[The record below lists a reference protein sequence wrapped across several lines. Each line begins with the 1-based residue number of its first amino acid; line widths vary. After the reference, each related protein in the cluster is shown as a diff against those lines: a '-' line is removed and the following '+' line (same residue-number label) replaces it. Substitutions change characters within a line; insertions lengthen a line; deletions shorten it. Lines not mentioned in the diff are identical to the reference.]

1 MDVYKNVSIEQLKML
16 SREEIAALAKELR
29 ETIIDVSSSCGGHLA
44 SNLGVVEL
52 TIALHRVFN
61 SPQDKFLFDVGHQC
75 YAHKLLTGRADS
87 FQNLRQKGG
96 ASGFPNPT
104 ESEHDPL
111 YEGHCGTSLSA
122 ALGFAEANRL
132 QGKDD
137 FVVAIVG
144 DGALTNGMIYEALN
158 NCAGKALNLIIVIND
173 NEMSI
178 SRNVGGLHR
187 YLSRIRNSKS
197 YFSFKRGME
206 VFLRKLPLIGKGLA
220 KFLKA
225 VKNRIR
231 KSFLKDNLF
240 EDMGLAYLGPI
251 DGHNVEKL
259 TVVLEEAKTK
269 NRPCVVHVCTKK
281 GQGYSHA
288 EEHPENYHSVGVFD
302 VEQGAD
308 STQKECFSSKAGEY
322 VCERAKEDASICTI
336 TAAMCDGTGL
346 TEFAKEFPERFFDV
360 GIAEEHAVTFAAGLS
375 ASGLKPILFLYST
388 FAQRSFDQ
396 IFHDVCIQQLPL
408 VLALDRSGIVAGD
421 GITHQGI
428 FDYSMFTALP
438 NIEIYS
444 PESYQ
449 EMRCAFDRALQ
460 AKGLA
465 IVRYPRGA
473 QEIDY
478 HQEAAFV
485 EAESGDY
492 AYTGGVENAEIVLVS
507 YGRICREAYR
517 AMKLLQ
523 AEGRSVGLLKL
534 KKIYPID
541 FTALEGL
548 TAGARTIHVVEEG
561 ILGGGVGEK
570 ISAHFGGLGCPADG
584 VVGAKKVSVSAI
596 EHYVEHG
603 GLKDLIEACGLSGEK
618 IADVIRNA

>member
-1 MDVYKNVSIEQLKML
+1 MDVYKNLSIEQLKTL
-16 SREEIAALAKELR
+16 SRAELSALAEELR
-29 ETIIDVSSSCGGHLA
+29 ATIIDVSSKCGGHLA

-52 TIALHRVFN
+52 TIALHRVFT

-87 FQNLRQKGG
+87 FQRLRQKGG

-158 NCAGKALNLIIVIND
+158 NCAGRPLNLVIVIND

-206 VFLRKLPLIGKGLA
+206 VFLRKLPLLGKGLA
-220 KFLKA
+220 KGLKA
-225 VKNRIR
+225 LKNRIR
-231 KSFLKDNLF
+231 KSFLRDNLF

-251 DGHNVEKL
+251 DGHDIEKL
-259 TVVLEEAKTK
+259 SVVLEEAKTK

-281 GQGYSHA
+281 GQGYSRA
-288 EEHPENYHSVGVFD
+288 EAHPENYHSVGVFD

-308 STQKECFSSKAGEY
+308 ASQKECFSLAAGDY
-322 VCERAKEDASICTI
+322 VCKRAEVDESICAI

-346 TEFAKEFPERFFDV
+346 TEFAAKYPERFFDV

-396 IFHDVCIQQLPL
+396 IFHDVCIQGLPL
-408 VLALDRSGIVAGD
+408 VLALDRSGIVPGD

-428 FDYSMFTALP
+428 FDYSLFTALP
-438 NIEIYS
+438 NVEIYS
-444 PESYQ
+444 PESYR
-449 EMRCAFDRALQ
+449 EMHSAFDRALQ

-473 QEIDY
+473 QDVAY
-478 HQEAAFV
+478 HEEAAFI
-485 EAESGDY
+485 EAESGDH
-492 AYTGGVENAEIVLVS
+492 AYTDGVEAAELVLVS

-523 AEGRSVGLLKL
+523 AEGRSVGLIKL

-541 FTALEGL
+541 FAAVEKL
-548 TAGARTIHVVEEG
+548 TAGARAIHVVEEG

-570 ISAHFGGLGCPADG
+570 IAAHFGGFGCLADG
-584 VVGAKKVSVSAI
+584 AVCVKKVSVSAI
-596 EHYVEHG
+596 ETYVEHG

-618 IADVIRNA
+618 IADVIRDA